1 MITDY
6 RQFEELFIQGEILL
20 KHYNM
25 KNADLVEKLDLLVM
39 LFDDNIGKQGG
50 YFFEK

>member
-25 KNADLVEKLDLLVM
+25 KNADLVQKLYFVVK
-39 LFDDNIGKQGG
+39 LFDDNS
-50 YFFEK
+50 